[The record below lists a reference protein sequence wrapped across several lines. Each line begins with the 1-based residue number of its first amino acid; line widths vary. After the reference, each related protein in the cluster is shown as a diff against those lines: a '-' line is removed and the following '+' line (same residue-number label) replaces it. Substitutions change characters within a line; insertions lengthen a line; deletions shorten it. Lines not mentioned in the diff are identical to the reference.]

1 MLDYVLATTGREK
14 LYYVGHSMGT
24 TTFMTMD
31 SLSPGWS
38 DKVELAVM
46 LAPVAYV
53 DHMSSPIRLITPA
66 LPFISVS
73 LSQMTKAQRL
83 MFLYNSSSWWILLE
97 GESF

>member
-1 MLDYVLATTGREK
+1 MLDYVLATTGRSK

-31 SLSPGWS
+31 SLYPGWE
-38 DKVELAVM
+38 DKVEVAVM

-53 DHMSSPIRLITPA
+53 DHMASPIKLLTPA

-73 LSQMTKAQRL
+73 FFQRT
-83 MFLYNSSSWWILLE
+83 N
-97 GESF
+97 